1 MKIEEKIINNIL
13 KVSITLP
20 IAEYLSDKKIKISTK
35 EVLEIL
41 NEKNDYKIE
50 NIIKHGKTITNFIKN
65 KNDTNSSFWVFSIGL
80 DKKDSHEKSKNE
92 TRKKT
97 TTTRRATKAP
107 AQPKSSNQKSTG
119 TKTSFRGRMNKIAK
133 DIETRNND

>member
-41 NEKNDYKIE
+41 NKKNDYKIE

-65 KNDTNSSFWVFSIGL
+65 KNDTNSSFWVFSIEL
-80 DKKDSHEKSKNE
+80 DKKDTHEKSKSQ
-92 TRKKT
+92 TKRK
-97 TTTRRATKAP
+97 TTTRRRTTKTTTQSKP
-107 AQPKSSNQKSTG
+107 SSQKSTG
-119 TKTSFRGRMNKIAK
+119 PKTSFRGRMDKIAK
-133 DIETRNND
+133 EIETRNND